1 MNTEELMEMILH
13 YGDLRASSELWLTH
27 SLSATDKQ
35 GKRKMRASARRCKR
49 ESVKRLD
56 KIEAELRKLE
66 AKK

>member
-35 GKRKMRASARRCKR
+35 GKRELKASAKRCKR
-49 ESVKRLD
+49 KSIKLLAQ
-56 KIEAELRKLE
+56 IETELKKLE
-66 AKK
+66 GAK